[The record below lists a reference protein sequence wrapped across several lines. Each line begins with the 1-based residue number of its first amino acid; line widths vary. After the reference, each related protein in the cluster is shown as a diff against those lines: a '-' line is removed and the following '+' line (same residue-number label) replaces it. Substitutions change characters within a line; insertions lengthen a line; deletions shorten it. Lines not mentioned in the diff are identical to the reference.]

1 MVNSLAEIGI
11 KNRPGHED
19 KRPLNV
25 LVRAGGKRYSTDL
38 RRVECSDQSILP
50 ITRPSAF
57 WRNTKGRRQMT
68 SLLNKTKARDPVR
81 VARRLATLFII
92 PVILAT
98 GCGERVADS
107 ALRVAITSPTQPSY
121 VETIY
126 GPVHYGAEFGLNITA
141 DDFRIF
147 DSHATATQTVLAGQA
162 DIVGGSFVSHLI
174 IRERGLDFKMF
185 CPFVNMDDFVMAGR
199 NGVTEVEQLFDPDTR
214 VAIDSPG
221 GASGVILNAMLQAAG
236 TGKTIADL
244 PNVRILES
252 SALRSS
258 VFVADGVDATVIHL
272 TQFKQAAEQVSD
284 AVIITTLYKDVPVFI
299 KEAFA
304 APASWLEEN
313 LELAASFCAS
323 VLKAAR
329 ELPRDFDLFVSAV
342 NEFVGVPPSEAMLRE
357 TFDLISTYEFWPK
370 NGDLEPEAII
380 QMAKMA
386 VLSGVLEEV
395 PDPNEV
401 VDRRPMNRALEL
413 LGGRVE

>member
-1 MVNSLAEIGI
+1 MTSSLSKNKTRRVVGDARSLA
-11 KNRPGHED
+11 
-19 KRPLNV
+19 
-25 LVRAGGKRYSTDL
+25 A
-38 RRVECSDQSILP
+38 
-50 ITRPSAF
+50 
-57 WRNTKGRRQMT
+57 
-68 SLLNKTKARDPVR
+68 
-81 VARRLATLFII
+81 LFII
-92 PVILAT
+92 LGILAA
-98 GCGERVADS
+98 GCNERAEDSVLKVAVT
-107 ALRVAITSPTQPSY
+107 APTQPSF

-126 GPVHYGAEFGLNITA
+126 GPVKYGAEFGLDITE

-162 DIVGGSFVSHLI
+162 DIVGGSFISHLL
-174 IRERGLDFKMF
+174 IRERGLDFKIF

-199 NGVTEVEQLFDPDTR
+199 NGVTEVEQLFDPETR

-304 APASWLEEN
+304 APATWIEEN
-313 LELAASFCAS
+313 QDLAAAFCAS
-323 VLKAAR
+323 VLKASR
-329 ELPRDFDLFVSAV
+329 ELSQDFDLFVSAV
-342 NEFVGVPPSEAMLRE
+342 NEFVGEPPNQAMLRE

-370 NGDLEPEAII
+370 NGDLEPESITL
-380 QMAKMA
+380 MAEMA
-386 VLSGVLEEV
+386 VLSGLLKEV
-395 PDPNEV
+395 PDPSEV
-401 VDRRPMNRALEL
+401 VDRRPLNRALEL
-413 LGGRVE
+413 LGGRIE